1 LLWVLGCTLI
11 MEIVFA
17 TKNEGKLEEFKHLIK
32 GMDIYVLSLNDIEF
46 NGEIP
51 EEATT
56 YLENALIKAR
66 EVSMFSNRI
75 AMSDDSGIEILAY
88 NNGPGVRSARFLPE
102 LTYEQKNK
110 KIIADLEET
119 SGHQRAAKY
128 KCAIAIYTPGGKS
141 FLCEGECDGVIST
154 DLKGDGGFGYDPIF
168 FLPEYGKTFAEL
180 PAKIKNQ
187 ISHRAKAFK
196 KAKKILSGL
205 KNANTTK

>member
-1 LLWVLGCTLI
+1 MLWVLGCTLI

>member
-1 LLWVLGCTLI
+1 

>member
-1 LLWVLGCTLI
+1 
-11 MEIVFA
+11 
-17 TKNEGKLEEFKHLIK
+17 
-32 GMDIYVLSLNDIEF
+32 
-46 NGEIP
+46 
-51 EEATT
+51 
-56 YLENALIKAR
+56 
-66 EVSMFSNRI
+66 MFSNRI